1 MVPAIFSFDFQ
12 GQGQRSKV
20 TALEY
25 MGPLIMSLFLVVF
38 LCKEVLILV
47 ISKVDTSPQLL
58 MQLSNDLDLPTRK
71 VKVI

>member
-1 MVPAIFSFDFQ
+1 MVSANFFFDFQ

-20 TALEY
+20 TASEY

-38 LCKEVLILV
+38 SVKRSPKPGYIDSRYLTAIL
-47 ISKVDTSPQLL
+47 
-58 MQLSNDLDLPTRK
+58 MHLSNDLDLPTRK

>member
-25 MGPLIMSLFLVVF
+25 MGPLIMSLILVVF
-38 LCKEVLILV
+38 LKKEVPNLV
-47 ISKVDTSPQLL
+47 IPTVDTSRQLL
-58 MQLSNDLDLPTRK
+58 MQLSNDLDLPTLN

>member
-1 MVPAIFSFDFQ
+1 MVPANFSFDFQ

-38 LCKEVLILV
+38 L
-47 ISKVDTSPQLL
+47 
-58 MQLSNDLDLPTRK
+58 
-71 VKVI
+71 

>member
-1 MVPAIFSFDFQ
+1 MAPAIFSFDFQ

-25 MGPLIMSLFLVVF
+25 MGPLIMSMLLVVF
-38 LCKEVLILV
+38 SVKRSPKPGNIDSKYLTTIL
-47 ISKVDTSPQLL
+47 
-58 MQLSNDLDLPTRK
+58 MHFSNNLDLTIRK